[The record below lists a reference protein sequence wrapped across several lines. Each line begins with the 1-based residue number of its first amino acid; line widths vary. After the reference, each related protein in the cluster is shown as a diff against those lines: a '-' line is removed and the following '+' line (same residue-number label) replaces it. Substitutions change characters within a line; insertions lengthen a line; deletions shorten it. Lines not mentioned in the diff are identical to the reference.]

1 MDKIWFK
8 NYPKGV
14 AHEID
19 VDQLGNISDVFN
31 ESAIKYR
38 NRPAY
43 TSVKTTITFAQ
54 AKRLVDQFSSFLQNK
69 LHLKKGDCLAIMM
82 PNVMQYPVAMFGAL
96 QVGLTVTNVNPL
108 YTSSEVKKQL
118 EDSEANVLVILENF
132 AATYAKIASEVG
144 IKHVVVA
151 KIGDLLHGLWGPIL
165 NFSLKYI
172 AKAIPSYQLE
182 HVIPFK
188 EALRKGSE
196 QPFRKVE
203 IDHSDIAILQYT
215 GGTTGVPKAAILT
228 HRNICANMQQALEWI
243 SPILEEGKECMVTPL
258 PLYHIFSLTVNLMIV
273 CKLGCHNILIAN
285 PRDTKRFIGQM
296 RTKKYKITA
305 ITCVNTLFNSL
316 VHHPDFTK
324 IDFSHWKLALGGGA
338 AIQGNVAKK
347 WNQLTGIP
355 IVEAY
360 GLTET
365 SPGVCVNPVTI
376 EKYTGF
382 IGLPLPSTDI
392 KVISEDGK
400 ELPLGQ
406 EGELWVK
413 GPQVMEGYWHNP
425 EETEKVLH
433 DGWFATGDVVVVNEE
448 GYVKLVD
455 RKKDMVI
462 VSGFNVYPN
471 EVEDVLSF
479 HPDIVECA
487 VIGVE
492 SEKTGEALK
501 AFIVSKNPNLSKQ
514 DVIKF
519 ARKNLTGYK
528 IPKLIEFRKELPK
541 SNVGKILRRVLR
553 EEENHKKS

>member
-1 MDKIWFK
+1 
-8 NYPKGV
+8 V
-14 AHEID
+14 AE
-19 VDQLGNISDVFN
+19 
-31 ESAIKYR
+31 
-38 NRPAY
+38 
-43 TSVKTTITFAQ
+43 
-54 AKRLVDQFSSFLQNK
+54 
-69 LHLKKGDCLAIMM
+69 
-82 PNVMQYPVAMFGAL
+82 
-96 QVGLTVTNVNPL
+96 
-108 YTSSEVKKQL
+108 
-118 EDSEANVLVILENF
+118 
-132 AATYAKIASEVG
+132 
-144 IKHVVVA
+144 
-151 KIGDLLHGLWGPIL
+151 
-165 NFSLKYI
+165 
-172 AKAIPSYQLE
+172 
-182 HVIPFK
+182 
-188 EALRKGSE
+188 
-196 QPFRKVE
+196 
-203 IDHSDIAILQYT
+203 
-215 GGTTGVPKAAILT
+215 
-228 HRNICANMQQALEWI
+228 
-243 SPILEEGKECMVTPL
+243 
-258 PLYHIFSLTVNLMIV
+258 
-273 CKLGCHNILIAN
+273 
-285 PRDTKRFIGQM
+285 
-296 RTKKYKITA
+296 
-305 ITCVNTLFNSL
+305 
-316 VHHPDFTK
+316 
-324 IDFSHWKLALGGGA
+324 
-338 AIQGNVAKK
+338 K

-382 IGLPLPSTDI
+382 VGLPLPSTDI
-392 KVISEDGK
+392 KVMSENEN

-413 GPQVMEGYWHNP
+413 GPQVMKGYWRNP

-433 DGWFATGDVVVVNEE
+433 DGWFATGDIAVVNEE

-462 VSGFNVYPN
+462 ISGFNVYPN

-492 SEKTGEALK
+492 SEQTGEALK

-541 SNVGKILRRVLR
+541 SNVGKILRRVLK

>member
-1 MDKIWFK
+1 M
-8 NYPKGV
+8 
-14 AHEID
+14 
-19 VDQLGNISDVFN
+19 
-31 ESAIKYR
+31 
-38 NRPAY
+38 
-43 TSVKTTITFAQ
+43 
-54 AKRLVDQFSSFLQNK
+54 
-69 LHLKKGDCLAIMM
+69 
-82 PNVMQYPVAMFGAL
+82 
-96 QVGLTVTNVNPL
+96 
-108 YTSSEVKKQL
+108 
-118 EDSEANVLVILENF
+118 
-132 AATYAKIASEVG
+132 
-144 IKHVVVA
+144 
-151 KIGDLLHGLWGPIL
+151 
-165 NFSLKYI
+165 
-172 AKAIPSYQLE
+172 
-182 HVIPFK
+182 
-188 EALRKGSE
+188 
-196 QPFRKVE
+196 
-203 IDHSDIAILQYT
+203 
-215 GGTTGVPKAAILT
+215 LT
-228 HRNICANMQQALEWI
+228 HRNICANMQQALEWV
-243 SPILEEGKECMVTPL
+243 SPILDEGKECIVTPL

-296 RTKKYKITA
+296 RTKKYKITV
-305 ITCVNTLFNSL
+305 ITCVNTLFKSL

-338 AIQGNVAKK
+338 AIQSNVAEK

-382 IGLPLPSTDI
+382 VGLPLPSTDI
-392 KVISEDGK
+392 KVMSEDEN

-413 GPQVMEGYWHNP
+413 GPQVMKGYWRNP

-433 DGWFATGDVVVVNEE
+433 DGWFATGDIAVVNEE

-462 VSGFNVYPN
+462 ISGFNVYPN

-541 SNVGKILRRVLR
+541 SNVGKILRRVLK

>member
-19 VDQLGNISDVFN
+19 ADQPGTVPDVFN
-31 ESAIKYR
+31 ESATKYSDK
-38 NRPAY
+38 PAY
-43 TSVKTTITFAQ
+43 TSIKTTITFGQ
-54 AKRLVDQFSSFLQNK
+54 AKRLMDQFSSFLQNK

-82 PNVMQYPVAMFGAL
+82 PNVMQYPVVMFGAL
-96 QVGLTVTNVNPL
+96 QAGLIVTNVNPL

-118 EDSEANVLVILENF
+118 EDSEASVLVILENF
-132 AATYAKIASEVG
+132 AATYAKIANEVR
-144 IKHVVVA
+144 IKHVIVA

-172 AKAIPSYQLE
+172 AKTIPSYHLE

-188 EALRKGSE
+188 KTLRKGSE
-196 QPFRKVE
+196 QPFKKVE
-203 IDHSDIAILQYT
+203 IDRSDIAILQYT
-215 GGTTGVPKAAILT
+215 GGTTGTPKAAMLT
-228 HRNICANMQQALEWI
+228 HRNICANMQQALEWV
-243 SPILEEGKECMVTPL
+243 SPILDEGKECIVTPL

-296 RTKKYKITA
+296 RTKKYKITV
-305 ITCVNTLFNSL
+305 ITCVNTLFKSL

-338 AIQGNVAKK
+338 AIQSNVAEK

-382 IGLPLPSTDI
+382 VGLPLPSTDI
-392 KVISEDGK
+392 KVMSEDEN

-413 GPQVMEGYWHNP
+413 GPQVMKGYWRNP

-433 DGWFATGDVVVVNEE
+433 DGWFATGDIAVVNEE

-462 VSGFNVYPN
+462 ISGFNVYPN

-492 SEKTGEALK
+492 SEQTGEALK

-541 SNVGKILRRVLR
+541 SNVGKILRRVLK